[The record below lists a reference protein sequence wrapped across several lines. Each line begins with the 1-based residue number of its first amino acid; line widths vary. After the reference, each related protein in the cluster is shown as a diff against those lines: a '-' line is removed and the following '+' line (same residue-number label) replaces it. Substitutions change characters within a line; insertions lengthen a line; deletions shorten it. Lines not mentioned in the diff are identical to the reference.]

1 MSVLKLTKR
10 SVDALE
16 PTTKAFIAFN
26 SELPGFGV
34 RVMPSGLKTFV
45 FEYRP
50 NGGGRAVS
58 KRRLKLGRFGPLTVD
73 GAREKARGAHAR
85 VELGV
90 DPAAEKAEQRAAV
103 TVAGLVDAFIAEH
116 VETKCKEGTAEAH
129 RVALEKL
136 RIAYGRLKAES
147 LTRPQLAALHAKM
160 RSQPYAANRFLAV
173 VSKAFNWAGRRG
185 LVPETQNPASRIER
199 YRERQRERFL
209 NRAELSRLGEAL
221 RGAEVGGLP
230 WTVDETKPAAKHAP
244 KESNRRRILDPYA
257 VAAIRLLI
265 LTGARLREILHAE
278 WEHVDFERGLLLL
291 PESKTGKKTVYLSAA
306 ALEILAGLPPLAG
319 NSYVFPGGVEGK
331 PRADLKKPW
340 AAISKA
346 AGLEGVRIHDLRH
359 SFASFGAGASMG
371 LPIIGKLLGHSQ
383 PATTARYAHL
393 DADPMR
399 RAVETIGA
407 TIASAMAGGQNIPG
421 SVLPL
426 RRPEL

>member
-1 MSVLKLTKR
+1 MAVLNLTKR
-10 SVDALE
+10 SVDAIA
-16 PTTKAFIAFN
+16 PGAKAFIAFD
-26 SELPGFGV
+26 SQLHGFGV
-34 RVMPSGLKTFV
+34 RVMPSGVKTFV

-50 NGGGRAVS
+50 NGGGRAVA

-73 GAREKARGAHAR
+73 EAREKARRAYAR

-103 TVAGLVDAFIAEH
+103 TVGGLINSFIAEH
-116 VETKCKEGTAEAH
+116 VETKCKEGTAESH

-136 RIAYGRLKAES
+136 RAAYGGLKAES

-160 RSQPYAANRFLAV
+160 RSHPYAANRFLAV

-185 LVPETQNPASRIER
+185 FVPETHNPASRIER
-199 YRERQRERFL
+199 YREKQRERFL
-209 NRAELSRLGEAL
+209 NSVELSRLGEVL
-221 RGAEVGGLP
+221 REAESSGLA
-230 WTVDETKPAAKHAP
+230 WAVDETKPNAKHAP
-244 KESNRRRILDPYA
+244 RESNRRRILDPYA

-265 LTGARLREILHAE
+265 LTGARLREILHAK
-278 WEHVDFERGLLLL
+278 WEHVDFERGVLLL
-291 PESKTGKKTVYLSAA
+291 PESKTEKRTIYLCAA
-306 ALEILAGLPPLAG
+306 ALEILAGLPRMIG
-319 NSYVFPGGVEGK
+319 NAYVFPGGVEGK

-340 AAISKA
+340 AAIAKA
-346 AGLEGVRIHDLRH
+346 AGLERVRIHDLRH
-359 SFASFGAGASMG
+359 SFASVGAGAHMG

-407 TIASAMAGGQNIPG
+407 TIGAALNGSGSGEVKPLAARRGG
-421 SVLPL
+421 
-426 RRPEL
+426 

>member
-1 MSVLKLTKR
+1 MPVLKLSKR
-10 SVDALE
+10 SVDALTPAE
-16 PTTKAFIAFN
+16 RTFIAFD
-26 SELPGFGV
+26 SELHGFGV
-34 RVMPSGLKTFV
+34 RVMASGVKTFI

-50 NGGGRAVS
+50 SGGGRAVA
-58 KRRLKLGRFGPLTVD
+58 KRRLKLGRFGSLTVD
-73 GAREKARGAHAR
+73 EAREKAKRAHAR

-103 TVAGLVDAFIAEH
+103 TISGLINAFIAEH

-136 RIAYGRLKAES
+136 RAAYGNLKAES
-147 LTRPQLAALHAKM
+147 LTRPQLAVLHARM
-160 RSQPYAANRFLAV
+160 RAYPYAANRFLAV
-173 VSKAFNWAGRRG
+173 VSKAFNWAARRG
-185 LVPETQNPASRIER
+185 LVPETHNPASRIER

-209 NRAELSRLGEAL
+209 NTAELAGLGEAL
-221 RGAEVGGLP
+221 REAETVGLP
-230 WTVDETKPAAKHAP
+230 WAVDETKPTAKHAP
-244 KESNRRRILDPYA
+244 QESNRRRILDPYA
-257 VAAIRLLI
+257 VVAIRLLI
-265 LTGARLREILHAE
+265 LTGARLREVLHAE
-278 WEHVDFERGLLLL
+278 WKDVDFERGIIHL
-291 PESKTGKKTVYLSAA
+291 PDSKTGAKPIYLSAA
-306 ALEILAGLPPLAG
+306 ALEILASLPRIVG
-319 NSYVFPGGVEGK
+319 NPYVFPGGVKGK

-346 AGLEGVRIHDLRH
+346 AGLDGVRIHDLRH

-407 TIASAMAGGQNIPG
+407 TIGAALDKSKGGEVTPF
-421 SVLPL
+421 
-426 RRPEL
+426 REHTTR

>member
-1 MSVLKLTKR
+1 MPVLNLTKR
-10 SVDALE
+10 SVDALT
-16 PTTKAFIAFN
+16 PGVKAFIAFD
-26 SELPGFGV
+26 SQLHGFGV
-34 RVMPSGLKTFV
+34 RVMPSGVKTFIL
-45 FEYRP
+45 EYRP
-50 NGGGRAVS
+50 NGGGRAVA
-58 KRRLKLGRFGPLTVD
+58 KRRLKIGRFGPLTVD
-73 GAREKARGAHAR
+73 GARDKARRAHAR
-85 VELGV
+85 VELGA
-90 DPAAEKAEQRAAV
+90 DPVAEKAEQRAAV
-103 TVAGLVDAFIAEH
+103 TVGGLIDTFIAEH

-136 RIAYGRLKAES
+136 RVAYGGLKAES
-147 LTRPQLAALHAKM
+147 LTRPQLVALHAKM
-160 RSQPYAANRFLAV
+160 RSHPYAANRFLSV

-185 LVPETQNPASRIER
+185 FVPETHNPASRIER

-209 NRAELSRLGEAL
+209 NTAELSRLGEAL
-221 RGAEVGGLP
+221 REAEAGGLP

-244 KESNRRRILDPYA
+244 RESNRRILDPYA

-265 LTGARLREILHAE
+265 LTGARLREILHVE
-278 WEHVDFERGLLLL
+278 WEHVDFERGVLLL
-291 PESKTGKKTVYLSAA
+291 PESKTGKKTIYLSAA
-306 ALEILAGLPPLAG
+306 ALEILAGLPRLAG
-319 NSYVFPGGVEGK
+319 NPYVFPGGVEGK

-340 AAISKA
+340 AAVAKA

-407 TIASAMAGGQNIPG
+407 TIGAALDGCRDDNIKPLTAGR
-421 SVLPL
+421 S
-426 RRPEL
+426 